1 MAQSWLMRV
10 LGFGPYFR
18 SRSGSFEG
26 IFVASVVG
34 VVSGYYIF
42 DPLLREIAANRKER
56 EAIEQASANNSTR
69 TNSSTPKPAG
79 GDTK

>member
-1 MAQSWLMRV
+1 
-10 LGFGPYFR
+10 
-18 SRSGSFEG
+18 
-26 IFVASVVG
+26 VVG